1 MFQNVDA
8 FAGDPILSLMD
19 EFNKDPRE
27 NKINLSI
34 GLYYDG
40 KGNTPQLG
48 TVGKAKIKLNQFP
61 AIASLYLPM
70 EGLHNYRLAIQ
81 KLLFGADSPL
91 IKEQRIATVQTIGG
105 SGALKLGADFLHRYF
120 PESEVWCSDPTWE
133 NHASIF
139 MGSGINVHYYPY
151 FDAETKGIKF
161 AEMLATFK
169 QLPEKSI
176 ILMHPCCH
184 NPTGSDLTPQQW
196 DQITKVAKERRLI
209 PFLDMAYQ
217 GFAKSMDEDVYAIR
231 TMAQAGLPV
240 FVSNSF
246 SKIFGLYGDRVGG
259 LSIICQNQ
267 PECERVFGQL
277 KAGVRRLY
285 SSPPSNG
292 AKIVEHVLTNDTLR
306 AEWLSEVESMRRRIF
321 AMRKMLVSN
330 LENALPEKNFDHLLK
345 QHGMFSYTSF
355 SAEQVERLRKEFAIY
370 LVSTGRICMAGV
382 NEHNVQRI
390 AQAFAA
396 VSR

>member
-1 MFQNVDA
+1 MLMFLPV
-8 FAGDPILSLMD
+8 ILSLMD

-48 TVGKAKIKLNQFP
+48 TVGKAKTKLNQFP
-61 AIASLYLPM
+61 AIASFYLPM

-139 MGSGINVHYYPY
+139 MGSGINVHYCPY

-169 QLPEKSI
+169 QLPEKNI

-277 KAGVRRLY
+277 KAGVRRFY

-306 AEWLSEVESMRRRIF
+306 AEWLSEVESMRRHIF

-345 QHGMFSYTSF
+345 QHGMFSYTGF
-355 SAEQVERLRKEFAIY
+355 SAEQVERLREEFAIY
-370 LVSTGRICMAGV
+370 LVSTERICMAGV